1 MPRGGTSR
9 ESPGLA
15 APKGHHQ
22 GFDITVADQGQE
34 RTRLADHVVLVIDET
49 KIVGVDAVDDG
60 EVPARGPEKG
70 PVWLER
76 ADGMSRIDNLGTCAL
91 IDREEPQHRF
101 HG

>member
-1 MPRGGTSR
+1 M
-9 ESPGLA
+9 
-15 APKGHHQ
+15 
-22 GFDITVADQGQE
+22 
-34 RTRLADHVVLVIDET
+34 ADHVVLVIDET

-70 PVWLER
+70 PVWPER
-76 ADGMSRIDNLGTCAL
+76 ADGMSEIDKLGTCAL